1 MSYICITYC
10 LFEIFVVDD
19 LNAKYSRTF
28 LLFVIN
34 ISSYRLLESLLR
46 PTCIASVF
54 ALYKKIHDPWLKDLG
69 PRVRSTWDNSK
80 NLRILKKSP
89 SLLSHMFGINQMHK
103 ILC

>member
-10 LFEIFVVDD
+10 LFEIFFVAD

-34 ISSYRLLESLLR
+34 ISSYRL
-46 PTCIASVF
+46 PFI
-54 ALYKKIHDPWLKDLG
+54 KKIHDPWLKDLG
-69 PRVRSTWDNSK
+69 PRVRSTWDNSE